1 VKPLLSFILVFA
13 LQLSVNSQC
22 GPDQGLLTVQI
33 QPDFFADEISWDL
46 FQNSV
51 QIASGIQTSYST
63 CVDTNQCIIFVITDS
78 GGDGICCQ
86 FGNGF
91 YTVNI
96 ENRLIGNGSVFLSTD
111 TTYFNC
117 PQFEEIPTSDGVTI
131 PTAFS
136 PDGVGNGLNN
146 QFSIIIDETVSTVE
160 FNIFDRWGSMIFST
174 DTPYFSWDGTY
185 NGKNCISGIYAY
197 QAIVIYSDGKKKIKT
212 GNISLIR

>member
-1 VKPLLSFILVFA
+1 MKPLLSFILVFA

-96 ENRLIGNGSVFLSTD
+96 ENRLIGNDLLFINAGLGQFL
-111 TTYFNC
+111 
-117 PQFEEIPTSDGVTI
+117 
-131 PTAFS
+131 
-136 PDGVGNGLNN
+136 L
-146 QFSIIIDETVSTVE
+146 
-160 FNIFDRWGSMIFST
+160 
-174 DTPYFSWDGTY
+174 
-185 NGKNCISGIYAY
+185 
-197 QAIVIYSDGKKKIKT
+197 
-212 GNISLIR
+212 